1 MQNKL
6 IKLKQTAKYFGYTFW
21 YIYFNFCL
29 FFYGNSEVIFTIA
42 RPIWANDTC
51 WTHIFSSFSRPNS
64 PPRAQ
69 DGSALHSLTALP
81 SLGAVITL
89 T

>member
-1 MQNKL
+1 ML
-6 IKLKQTAKYFGYTFW
+6 
-21 YIYFNFCL
+21 
-29 FFYGNSEVIFTIA
+29 
-42 RPIWANDTC
+42 D
-51 WTHIFSSFSRPNS
+51 SSDISSSSSRPKI

-89 T
+89 TQPPRVYETEALCAPVCFIDHCAEALIK